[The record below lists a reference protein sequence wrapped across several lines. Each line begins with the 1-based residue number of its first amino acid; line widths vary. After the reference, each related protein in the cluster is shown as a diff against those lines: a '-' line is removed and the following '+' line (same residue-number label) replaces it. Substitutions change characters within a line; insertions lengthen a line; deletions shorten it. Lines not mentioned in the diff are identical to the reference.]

1 MKKSAYCIFVFLL
14 TLSFLAVSVP
24 GSVSA
29 AAGDIGSGTW
39 VTPGSAAAFTT
50 VNVDKA
56 AESAPDYLQQLS
68 EGIMLSASAKICY
81 PFRGGQFHWVPRIM
95 RLTNA
100 KWTAMTTEKESI
112 FTDEAVEYACTKA
125 PAAGTYAL
133 FGYYDGPAES
143 DSAPAP
149 LAKCGDD
156 MVFTGEFMNNF
167 NEGDPIVTIWLD
179 KVPASLSGTTLK
191 FELKGF
197 ASGGSVMLSPF
208 TGTFEYNSV
217 IDLYSYSFSRDSS
230 VNVNSLSIQIDTPSC
245 YKLVNLSAA
254 PE

>member
-1 MKKSAYCIFVFLL
+1 MKKTVYCIFVFLL
-14 TLSFLAVSVP
+14 TISFLVVSVP

-39 VTPGSAAAFTT
+39 VTPGSTAAFTT

-56 AESAPDYLQQLS
+56 AASAPDYLQQLS
-68 EGIMLSASAKICY
+68 EGIVLSAPAKICY

-133 FGYYDGPAES
+133 FGYYDGPAEVANAGGLPKCDGVEMNGYYYNTTHDGNLVVGIS
-143 DSAPAP
+143 LNTYPAE
-149 LAKCGDD
+149 LASEALSYN
-156 MVFTGEFMNNF
+156 VLSYT
-167 NEGDPIVTIWLD
+167 PTTV
-179 KVPASLSGTTLK
+179 SLSPMTGNFTFRDFMPDFHTELIRAGGTISGHLK
-191 FELKGF
+191 IRVF
-197 ASGGSVMLSPF
+197 
-208 TGTFEYNSV
+208 
-217 IDLYSYSFSRDSS
+217 
-230 VNVNSLSIQIDTPSC
+230 TPSC
-245 YKLVNLSAA
+245 YVDLDLKEAS
-254 PE
+254 